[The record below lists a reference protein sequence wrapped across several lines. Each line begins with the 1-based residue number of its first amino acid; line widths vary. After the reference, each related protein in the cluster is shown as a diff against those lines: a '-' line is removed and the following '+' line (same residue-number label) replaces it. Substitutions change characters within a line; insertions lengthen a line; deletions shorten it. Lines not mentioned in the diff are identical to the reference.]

1 MIEFQQKSKTRGAL
15 PLEAQYLYRHG
26 LFLSQEGKKEQAV
39 RSLRMVAIL
48 APRFS
53 EAYNAMGNCFDELGQ
68 PDEAI
73 RQYEKVLAI
82 DPGHQG
88 AKFKLE
94 LMRGKRAR
102 EAPGPAPVP
111 LGDARGTRKNAGTAG
126 TRPDVKQ
133 FLRCLVFLPE
143 TG

>member
-1 MIEFQQKSKTRGAL
+1 MIEFQQKSRKRGAP
-15 PLEAQYLYRHG
+15 PLEAQYLYRQG

-39 RSLRMVAIL
+39 RSLRMAVIL

-73 RQYEKVLAI
+73 RNYEKVLSI

-102 EAPGPAPVP
+102 DVPGPGPVP
-111 LGDARGTRKNAGTAG
+111 LRNTRGTREDAGTNG
-126 TRPDVKQ
+126 SLPDVMQ

>member
-1 MIEFQQKSKTRGAL
+1 MIEFPTKSNKRGAP
-15 PLEAQYLYRHG
+15 PLEAQYLYRQG

-39 RSLRMVAIL
+39 RSLRMAAIL

-73 RQYEKVLAI
+73 RNYERVLSI

-102 EAPGPAPVP
+102 VSAGPATAP
-111 LGDARGTRKNAGTAG
+111 LRGARDTQEDAGTTG

-143 TG
+143 MG